1 MSEESDPYVSK
12 ERFAEFNVH
21 AVDYDELLDEA
32 DYISIHAPLTKE
44 TVGMIDMAT
53 ISNMKDGVRLISAS
67 RGGVINENDLLE
79 GLESGKI
86 AGAALDVLEKE
97 PPSPSKLL
105 EHPNIIVT
113 PHIGAQTI
121 EAQDRAGIDIA
132 NEVIAALDGQK
143 LRWRIV

>member
-1 MSEESDPYVSK
+1 
-12 ERFAEFNVH
+12 
-21 AVDYDELLDEA
+21 
-32 DYISIHAPLTKE
+32 
-44 TVGMIDMAT
+44 MIDMVT

-121 EAQDRAGIDIA
+121 EAQDRAGIDIV